1 MLLPQAVK
9 RAAASKSNFKFH
21 YNLSLPIEKKIS
33 AIAKEIFRVEGA
45 EGPKGVKGPGV
56 QGFGIE

>member
-1 MLLPQAVK
+1 MK
-9 RAAASKSNFKFH
+9 RAAASESHFKFH
-21 YNLSLPIEKKIS
+21 YNFPIEEKIS